1 MLSAINPAQVKALLA
16 PEATPT
22 ALINQSNHRLRWRAM
37 ICRMNAAAA
46 RQLLYQ
52 PAISLIKPRA
62 KNTLADEQPTSS
74 RGAD

>member
-16 PEATPT
+16 PEAT

-62 KNTLADEQPTSS
+62 KNTLADEQPS